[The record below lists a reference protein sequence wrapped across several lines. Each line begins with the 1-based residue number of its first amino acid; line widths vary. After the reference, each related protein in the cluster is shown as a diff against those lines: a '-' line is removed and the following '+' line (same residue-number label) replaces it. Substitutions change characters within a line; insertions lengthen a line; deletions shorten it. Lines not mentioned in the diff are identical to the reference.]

1 MPECQVPHWA
11 ASALHPGDLLGRH
24 HLHLPRQPGWEK
36 QCEQI
41 QIFVKF
47 YELNTFAGGLD
58 AVLALPGAG
67 DLQGGFKQPVRTY
80 HREKSTVMYFTEG
93 SAAIGLRVGT
103 CVAYA
108 IVVMGLLWLD
118 KTELLGILLGI
129 VMCGM
134 VSILPLIYWL
144 VITIIL
150 WQHI

>member
-1 MPECQVPHWA
+1 MLSSRFLE
-11 ASALHPGDLLGRH
+11 L
-24 HLHLPRQPGWEK
+24 E
-36 QCEQI
+36 
-41 QIFVKF
+41 IFKVVSNNQS
-47 YELNTFAGGLD
+47 ELIIG
-58 AVLALPGAG
+58 
-67 DLQGGFKQPVRTY
+67 
-80 HREKSTVMYFTEG
+80 EKSTVKYFIEG

-134 VSILPLIYWL
+134 VGILPLIYWL
-144 VITIIL
+144 AITIIL

>member
-1 MPECQVPHWA
+1 MLSSRFLE
-11 ASALHPGDLLGRH
+11 L
-24 HLHLPRQPGWEK
+24 E
-36 QCEQI
+36 
-41 QIFVKF
+41 IFKVVSNNQS
-47 YELNTFAGGLD
+47 ELIIG
-58 AVLALPGAG
+58 
-67 DLQGGFKQPVRTY
+67 
-80 HREKSTVMYFTEG
+80 KSTVMYFIEG

-144 VITIIL
+144 VITIINIL
-150 WQHI
+150 WRHI

>member
-11 ASALHPGDLLGRH
+11 EPALHPGDLLGRH

-36 QCEQI
+36 TMRANKIFCEVLRAEHICWRARCCPRASWSWRSSRWFQT
-41 QIFVKF
+41 
-47 YELNTFAGGLD
+47 ELIIG
-58 AVLALPGAG
+58 
-67 DLQGGFKQPVRTY
+67 
-80 HREKSTVMYFTEG
+80 EKSTVKYFIEG

-144 VITIIL
+144 AITIIL
-150 WQHI
+150 WRHI

>member
-1 MPECQVPHWA
+1 MLSSRFLE
-11 ASALHPGDLLGRH
+11 L
-24 HLHLPRQPGWEK
+24 E
-36 QCEQI
+36 
-41 QIFVKF
+41 IFKVVSNNQS
-47 YELNTFAGGLD
+47 ELIIG
-58 AVLALPGAG
+58 
-67 DLQGGFKQPVRTY
+67 
-80 HREKSTVMYFTEG
+80 EKSTVMYFIEG

-144 VITIIL
+144 AITIIL

>member
-1 MPECQVPHWA
+1 MLSSRFLE
-11 ASALHPGDLLGRH
+11 L
-24 HLHLPRQPGWEK
+24 E
-36 QCEQI
+36 
-41 QIFVKF
+41 IFKVVS
-47 YELNTFAGGLD
+47 N
-58 AVLALPGAG
+58 
-67 DLQGGFKQPVRTY
+67 RTY
-80 HREKSTVMYFTEG
+80 HWEKSTVMYFIEG

-134 VSILPLIYWL
+134 VGILPLIYWL
-144 VITIIL
+144 LITIIL